1 MSSIPT
7 RMALG
12 FAAGAAS
19 HVVFQGALSVVYYG
33 VGLLDR
39 FLWSLA
45 PTGALGL
52 PTTIH
57 FSIFAGLWGI
67 AYGLAEPRLTPR
79 VGLITG
85 GLLFGVAAMLVRWF
99 VVLPLQ
105 GLPPA
110 EGLEPRMLLVFTG
123 FHLIFGLGLA
133 LLYAAGRRLTR
144 RSEPETLPRPL
155 RG

>member
-1 MSSIPT
+1 MSSIPA
-7 RMALG
+7 RMLVG
-12 FAAGAAS
+12 FAAGALS
-19 HVVFQGALSVVYYG
+19 HVVFQGGLSVVYYSL
-33 VGLLDR
+33 GLLPR
-39 FLWSLA
+39 FSWSLA

-57 FSIFAGLWGI
+57 FAIFAGLWGI

-79 VGLITG
+79 VGMITG

-105 GLPPA
+105 GMPVA
-110 EGLEPRMLLVFTG
+110 EGLVPKALLIFTG

-133 LLYAAGRRLTR
+133 LLYAAGRSLTR
-144 RSEPETLPRPL
+144 RSEPEALQRPL